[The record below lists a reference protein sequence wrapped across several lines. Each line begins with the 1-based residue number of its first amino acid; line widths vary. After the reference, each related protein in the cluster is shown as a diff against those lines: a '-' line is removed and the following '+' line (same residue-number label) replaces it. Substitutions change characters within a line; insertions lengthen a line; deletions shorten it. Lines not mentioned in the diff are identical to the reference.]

1 MKMII
6 PHLTKKM
13 TLMHRDVKVLSGDYD
28 TYTHGFRR
36 LREIHNPSHIPVGV
50 SEGTKDSDVKSL
62 NYWLFWRGIPDYRV
76 DVERLKRRFEVDDE
90 KDLLEMEYALSVS
103 DNYWLMPENEDHHYR
118 RMNFFDRPFDHEGF
132 AKAMFRSDHYDPPK
146 TAAHTPNNTLCGY
159 HRKAWIRRNDG
170 LVLYKGSTGFHQQEC
185 INEWLASEMAERLG
199 MHAVK
204 YEVRTYEHQLV
215 STCYN
220 FLDRHKD
227 LVTAENVLKM
237 VNPNKKE
244 FWIDL
249 FLDIL
254 ESHGIADASD
264 RLDEQIVLDYLMM
277 NTDRHLQNHGIIV
290 DADTGE
296 WLSMA
301 PIFDTGTGLGC
312 FVKTPELADYEKRRT
327 CKFLN
332 ARHFSHEDLLSLC
345 TSLQRF
351 DFSALSDMPQLFLDK
366 MVRFQDQTG
375 IPNERIEA
383 LAQLLQ
389 RRILR
394 IQRRQMGRNSENL

>member
-1 MKMII
+1 MII

-13 TLMHRDVKVLSGDYD
+13 SLMHKDIKVLSGDYD

-36 LREIHNPSHIPVGV
+36 IRAIHEPTHIPVGV
-50 SEGTKDSDVKSL
+50 SNGMEDSDVKSL

-76 DVERLKRRFEVDDE
+76 DVERLKRRFEVDDA

-103 DNYWLMPENEDHHYR
+103 DNYWLKPENEDLRYR
-118 RMNFFDRPFDHEGF
+118 RLNFYDRPFDHEGF
-132 AKAMFRSDHYDPPK
+132 AKAMFRSDHYDPPA

-159 HRKAWIRRNDG
+159 HRKAWMRRPDG
-170 LVLYKGSTGFHQQEC
+170 LELYKGSTGFHQQEC
-185 INEWLASEMAERLG
+185 INEWIASEMAQRLG

-204 YEVRTYEHQLV
+204 YEVKTYEHQLV

-220 FLDRHKD
+220 FLDKNTD
-227 LVTAENVLKM
+227 LVTAENVIKM
-237 VNPNKKE
+237 RNPGKKE
-244 FWIDL
+244 FWIDI

-254 ESHGIADASD
+254 ESNGIPDASE
-264 RLDEQIVLDYLMM
+264 RLDEQIILDYLMM
-277 NTDRHLQNHGIIV
+277 NTDRHLQNHGILT
-290 DADTGE
+290 DAETCRWIG
-296 WLSMA
+296 MA

-312 FVKTPELADYEKRRT
+312 FVKTPELKDYEQHRT

-332 ARHFSHEDLLSLC
+332 ARHFSHEDLLTLCVSLN
-345 TSLQRF
+345 RY
-351 DFSALSDMPQLFLDK
+351 DFSALNDIPQMFLDK

-389 RRILR
+389 RRIIR
-394 IQRRQMGRNSENL
+394 IQRHQAGLSADNL